1 MAAVL
6 SVSFYSYSYCEVTS
20 GRTGNAAIDGLTWNM
35 DNILPPQAG
44 LVVDGLI
51 YQYTMNKETE
61 DAASVHIRNKLR
73 FSDDYVLEEV
83 DDWSNLPGSTI
94 NKIIN
99 FGDIPRESFGDGEI
113 AVFGNGEVSDP
124 NVAYNYKFD
133 PCYIALSDPK
143 CPGYN
148 EALYDWLLENGLLNG
163 DININ
168 DPYYD
173 EYVQSLLNAKIDE
186 ETDDEEKPLV
196 EEEEEADDTESK
208 MFTGD
213 ALAKIANQAQQDA
226 MLKTLQNVN
235 KLDFYYTTTIQ
246 GGTYEDQLVLE
257 DKQLPD
263 NARAMSN
270 LAQDTL
276 HRSMVRS
283 QYDKIN

>member
-1 MAAVL
+1 
-6 SVSFYSYSYCEVTS
+6 
-20 GRTGNAAIDGLTWNM
+20 M

-113 AVFGNGEVSDP
+113 AVVGKGEVSDP
-124 NVAYNYKFD
+124 NVAYNYRFD
-133 PCYIALSDPK
+133 TCYIPLSDPK
-143 CPGYN
+143 CPGYH
-148 EALYDWLLENGLLNG
+148 EALYQWLTDNGLLDG
-163 DININ
+163 SIDIN

-173 EYVQSLLNAKIDE
+173 EYIQSLLNTKVDE
-186 ETDDEEKPLV
+186 ETDEEEKTVV
-196 EEEEEADDTESK
+196 EEEDEGEETESK
-208 MFTGD
+208 LFTGD
-213 ALAKIANQAQQDA
+213 ALVKIANPAQQEA
-226 MLKTLQNVN
+226 MLKALQNVN
-235 KLDFYYTTTIQ
+235 KLDFYYAATIQ

-257 DKQLPD
+257 DKELPD
-263 NARAMSN
+263 NAKAMRN
-270 LAQDTL
+270 LAQDSL